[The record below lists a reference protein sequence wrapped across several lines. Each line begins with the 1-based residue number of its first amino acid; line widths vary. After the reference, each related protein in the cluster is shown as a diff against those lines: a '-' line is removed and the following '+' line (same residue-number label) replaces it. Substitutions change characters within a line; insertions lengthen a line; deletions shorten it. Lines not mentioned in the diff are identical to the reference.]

1 MNEKLEQTKNEYLT
15 KLKKVEL
22 VKAGIDIDIVDD
34 YLMFIDA
41 ENKEKIKEQ
50 AEIVA
55 GDALGEPVSIEKGD
69 KKVWTL
75 F

>member
-41 ENKEKIKEQ
+41 ESKEKIKEQ